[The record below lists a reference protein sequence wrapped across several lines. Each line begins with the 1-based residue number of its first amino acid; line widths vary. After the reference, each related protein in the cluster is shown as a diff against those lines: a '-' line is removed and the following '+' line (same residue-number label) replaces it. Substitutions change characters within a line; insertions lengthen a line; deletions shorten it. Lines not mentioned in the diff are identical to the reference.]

1 MEEKEQKEEEEAAAD
16 VHALRSVTSKDFN
29 VDDFVPMQPA
39 PTAVSMIFLCFI
51 LFFCVS
57 LCPGSKNVMR
67 LVLFSWTSVVS
78 VSWTVEVIV
87 DALSTGLRLF

>member
-51 LFFCVS
+51 FLCIFVSRKQECYEISFVFMDFHCFC
-57 LCPGSKNVMR
+57 
-67 LVLFSWTSVVS
+67 
-78 VSWTVEVIV
+78 
-87 DALSTGLRLF
+87 